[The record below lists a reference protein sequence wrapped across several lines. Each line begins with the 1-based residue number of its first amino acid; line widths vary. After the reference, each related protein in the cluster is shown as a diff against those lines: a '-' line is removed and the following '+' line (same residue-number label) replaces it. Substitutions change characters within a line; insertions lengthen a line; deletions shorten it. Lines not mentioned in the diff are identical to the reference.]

1 MIAREDV
8 EHVAELARLELTSAE
23 KEQFIAQLN
32 SILTYI
38 EKLNELDTRDVEPTS
53 HVLPMSNV
61 FRDDEVRPSMDRT
74 EVLRNAP
81 EESHFFFKVPR
92 IIEE

>member
-1 MIAREDV
+1 MITRDDV

-32 SILTYI
+32 NILTYI
-38 EKLNELDTRDVEPTS
+38 EKLSELDTTDVEPTS
-53 HVLPMSNV
+53 HVIPISNV
-61 FRDDEVRPSMDRT
+61 FRDDEVRPSLDRT
-74 EVLRNAP
+74 KVLHNAP

>member
-1 MIAREDV
+1 MITRQDV
-8 EHVAELARLELTSAE
+8 EHVAELARLELTTAE

-32 SILTYI
+32 GILTYI
-38 EKLNELDTRDVEPTS
+38 DQLNELDTTDVEPTS
-53 HVLPMSNV
+53 HVIPLANI
-61 FRDDEVRPSMDRT
+61 FRDDDVCPSLDR
-74 EVLRNAP
+74 ELVLHNAP

>member
-1 MIAREDV
+1 MISREDV
-8 EHVAELARLELTSAE
+8 EHVAELARLELTAAE

-32 SILTYI
+32 EILTYF
-38 EKLNELDTRDVEPTS
+38 EKLNELDTTDVEPTS
-53 HVLPMSNV
+53 QVIPMSNV
-61 FRDDEVRPSMDRT
+61 LRDDAVQPSLDRA
-74 EVLRNAP
+74 EVLQNAP

>member
-1 MIAREDV
+1 MITREVV
-8 EHVAELARLELTSAE
+8 EHVAELARLELTAAE
-23 KEQFIAQLN
+23 KEQFIIQLN

-38 EKLNELDTRDVEPTS
+38 DKLNELDTIDVEPTS
-53 HVLPMSNV
+53 HVIPMSNV
-61 FRDDEVRPSMDRT
+61 WRADEVRPSLDRGT
-74 EVLRNAP
+74 VLQNAP

>member
-1 MIAREDV
+1 MITRQDV
-8 EHVAELARLELTSAE
+8 EHVAELARLELTAAE

-38 EKLNELDTRDVEPTS
+38 AKLAELNTIDVEPTS
-53 HVLPMSNV
+53 HVIPMSNV
-61 FRDDEVRPSMDRT
+61 FRDDQVRPSLDRDL
-74 EVLRNAP
+74 VLQNAP
-81 EESHFFFKVPR
+81 QESHFFFKVPR

>member
-1 MIAREDV
+1 MITREDV
-8 EHVAELARLELTSAE
+8 EHVAELARLELTATE

-38 EKLNELDTRDVEPTS
+38 EKLSELNTDGVEPTS
-53 HVLPMSNV
+53 HVLPLSNV
-61 FRDDEVRPSMDRT
+61 FREDDVRPSLDRDR
-74 EVLRNAP
+74 VLQNAP
-81 EESHFFFKVPR
+81 QESHFFFKVPR

>member
-1 MIAREDV
+1 MITREAV

-32 SILTYI
+32 NILTYF
-38 EKLNELDTRDVEPTS
+38 EKLNELDTTDVEPTAQ
-53 HVLPMSNV
+53 VIPMSNV
-61 FRDDEVRPSMDRT
+61 FRNDVVQPSLDRT
-74 EVLRNAP
+74 KVLQNAP

-92 IIEE
+92 VIEE

>member
-8 EHVAELARLELTSAE
+8 EHVAELARLDLTTAE

-61 FRDDEVRPSMDRT
+61 FRDDEVRPSMDRA

>member
-1 MIAREDV
+1 MITREDV
-8 EHVAELARLELTSAE
+8 EHVAELARLELTAAE
-23 KEQFIAQLN
+23 KGQFIVQLN

-38 EKLNELDTRDVEPTS
+38 EKLSELDTAGVEPTS

-61 FRDDEVRPSMDRT
+61 FRDDEVRPSLDRDQ
-74 EVLRNAP
+74 VLQNAP
-81 EESHFFFKVPR
+81 QESHFFFKVPR

>member
-1 MIAREDV
+1 MITREDV
-8 EHVAELARLELTSAE
+8 EHVAELARLDLTTAE

-32 SILTYI
+32 NILTYI
-38 EKLNELDTRDVEPTS
+38 EKLSELDTTDVEPTS
-53 HVLPMSNV
+53 HVMPMSNV
-61 FRDDEVRPSMDRT
+61 FRDDEVRASLDRA
-74 EVLRNAP
+74 EALRNAP

>member
-8 EHVAELARLELTSAE
+8 QHIAELARLELTAAE
-23 KEQFIAQLN
+23 QEQFIAQLN
-32 SILTYI
+32 SILTYM

-53 HVLPMSNV
+53 HMLPMSNV
-61 FRDDEVRPSMDRT
+61 FRDDEVRPSMDRA

-92 IIEE
+92 IIEQ

>member
-8 EHVAELARLELTSAE
+8 EHVAELARLDLTSAE

-61 FRDDEVRPSMDRT
+61 FRDDEVRPSMDRA

>member
-1 MIAREDV
+1 MITRADV
-8 EHVAELARLELTSAE
+8 EHVAELARLALTEAE
-23 KEQFIAQLN
+23 KETFIPQLN
-32 SILTYI
+32 HILTYI
-38 EKLNELDTRDVEPTS
+38 DKLNELDTTGVEPTS

-61 FRDDEVRPSMDRT
+61 FREDEVRPSLVR
-74 EVLRNAP
+74 ELVLHNAP

>member
-8 EHVAELARLELTSAE
+8 EHVAELARLELTAAE
-23 KEQFIAQLN
+23 KEEFIAQLK

-61 FRDDEVRPSMDRT
+61 CRDDEVRPSLDRP

-81 EESHFFFKVPR
+81 EEAHFFFKVPR
-92 IIEE
+92 IIEA

>member
-8 EHVAELARLELTSAE
+8 EHVAELARLELTPAE
-23 KEQFIAQLN
+23 QEQLIAQLN
-32 SILTYI
+32 SILTYF
-38 EKLNELDTRDVEPTS
+38 EKLNELDTIGVEPTS
-53 HVLPMSNV
+53 HVIPLSNV
-61 FRDDEVRPSMDRT
+61 FRDDEVRPSLDRT

-81 EESHFFFKVPR
+81 EEAHCFFKVPR

>member
-1 MIAREDV
+1 MITRQDV
-8 EHVAELARLELTSAE
+8 EHVAELARLELTAAE

-38 EKLNELDTRDVEPTS
+38 AKLAELNTTDVEPTS
-53 HVLPMSNV
+53 HVIPMSNV
-61 FRDDEVRPSMDRT
+61 FRDDQVRPSLDRDV
-74 EVLRNAP
+74 VLQNAP
-81 EESHFFFKVPR
+81 QESHFFFKVPR

>member
-8 EHVAELARLELTSAE
+8 EHVAELARLDLTSAE

>member
-1 MIAREDV
+1 MIARKDV

-38 EKLNELDTRDVEPTS
+38 EKLSELDTRDVEPTS

-61 FRDDEVRPSMDRT
+61 LRDDAVRPSLDRT
-74 EVLRNAP
+74 KVLHNAP

>member
-8 EHVAELARLELTSAE
+8 QHIAELARLELTAAE
-23 KEQFIAQLN
+23 QEQFIAQLN
-32 SILTYI
+32 SILTYM

-53 HVLPMSNV
+53 HMLPMSNV
-61 FRDDEVRPSMDRT
+61 FRDDEVRPSMDRA